1 MMTSIFLMVSL
12 AINALLFWYI
22 KHMLKKLLF
31 VSDNTGDLLQ
41 VMNDFSTHLEQV
53 HSLETFY
60 GDMTLGNLIRHSKDV
75 VAEIKKYEDIYLLTN
90 DIEPEDEEEE
100 PDGTS

>member
-1 MMTSIFLMVSL
+1 
-12 AINALLFWYI
+12 
-22 KHMLKKLLF
+22 
-31 VSDNTGDLLQ
+31 
-41 VMNDFSTHLEQV
+41 HLEQV

-90 DIEPEDEEEE
+90 DVEPEDEEED